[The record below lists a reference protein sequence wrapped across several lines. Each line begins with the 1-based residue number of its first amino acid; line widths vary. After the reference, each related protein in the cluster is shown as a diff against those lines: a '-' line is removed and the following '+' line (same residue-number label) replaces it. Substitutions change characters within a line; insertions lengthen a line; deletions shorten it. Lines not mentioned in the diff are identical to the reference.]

1 MRIWSWSSSHRWRPA
16 AGGGGVL
23 AALAVFWIALAP
35 AMAVAAE
42 GAAEPADFA
51 GARKVVEET
60 LQAVLSVLDQPGLSS
75 WQRRKQ
81 IEQIAYQ
88 RFDFVTM
95 SKLVVARPWRKFSKS
110 QKQEFVSEFKQHLSR
125 SYGKRIGSYRRIDI
139 EIAGHVVEP
148 RGDVTVK
155 TLVVG
160 GEYDGAEINYRM
172 RHRDNIWKAI
182 DVVIEGVSLVANFR
196 SQFQPILSQGGP
208 EELLS
213 RLKEKNAELVAED
226 AAEEAAEGG

>member
-1 MRIWSWSSSHRWRPA
+1 
-16 AGGGGVL
+16 VL
-23 AALAVFWIALAP
+23 AALAALWLALAP
-35 AMAVAAE
+35 ATAPAAE

-60 LQAVLSVLDQPGLSS
+60 IQAVLSVLDQPGLSS
-75 WQRRKQ
+75 QERRKQ
-81 IEQIAYQ
+81 IEQIAYE

-95 SKLVVARPWRKFSKS
+95 SKLVVARPWRKFSKP
-110 QKQEFVSEFKQHLSR
+110 QKREFISEFKQHLSR
-125 SYGKRIGSYRRIDI
+125 SYGKRIGSYRRIDV

-160 GEYDGAEINYRM
+160 GEYDGTEINYRV
-172 RHRDNIWKAI
+172 RHRNDIWRAI
-182 DVVIEGVSLVANFR
+182 DVVIEGISLVSNFR

-208 EELLS
+208 EELLR
-213 RLKEKNAELVAED
+213 RLEEKNAEL
-226 AAEEAAEGG
+226 AAQDAAEGG